1 MHLFKWYL
9 KHILFIGVK
18 EVNTEVFKDIIK
30 SANDYIESNLRRLG
44 IEDKLVV
51 LYAMTLSFIGVTLLM
66 AISAY
71 ETRH

>member
-1 MHLFKWYL
+1 M
-9 KHILFIGVK
+9 
-18 EVNTEVFKDIIK
+18 EVFKGIIK
-30 SANDYIESNLRRLG
+30 SINNYIESSLRRLG
-44 IEDKLVV
+44 IEDKLVA

>member
-1 MHLFKWYL
+1 M
-9 KHILFIGVK
+9 
-18 EVNTEVFKDIIK
+18 FKDMIK
-30 SANDYIESNLRRLG
+30 YINNYIESRLRRLG
-44 IEDKLVV
+44 IEDKLVA